1 MRYAIVGFGPG
12 SAPVEISEEEYRRVR
27 LAKQKILRSLAVEDK
42 FDLVVTN
49 YEDFEREIL
58 GLALHQMVYSD
69 LSWSSMHSDR
79 QTLNRRVLNLLSAGR
94 LYIDQVMHDTSED
107 PPLAERIRKKA
118 WEQYDTRLGYR
129 VMEALRNYTQHRAL
143 SVDQLSFSSSWV
155 PPGELKHLEY
165 RAEPF
170 IALQALREDERV
182 KRSVVADLEP
192 IGPDVPLTPLIRD
205 YVEGLSVIHQ
215 EFRECAQG
223 AIPTS
228 EASFNWVWERCN
240 AGSGSRQK
248 AARILESDADGTWT
262 SEDHIFQSLIA
273 HRNDLVTKNQAL
285 TNLARR
291 YVSGACE
298 LTGN

>member
-1 MRYAIVGFGPG
+1 MRYTIIGFRPG
-12 SAPVEISEEEYRRVR
+12 SVPIEISEEEYRRVR
-27 LAKQKILRSLAVEDK
+27 IAKLKILRSLSTEDK

-49 YEDFEREIL
+49 YEDFERELL

-69 LSWSSMHSDR
+69 LSWSSMHRDR

-94 LYIDQVMHDTSED
+94 LYIDQVMHDVSED
-107 PPLAERIRKKA
+107 QSLVERIKKKA
-118 WEQYDTRLGYR
+118 SEQYDARLGYR

-143 SVDQLSFSSSWV
+143 PVDQLSFPGSWV
-155 PPGELKHLEY
+155 PPGEWKHLVY
-165 RAEPF
+165 RAVPF
-170 IALQALREDERV
+170 IAPQALREDGRV
-182 KRSVVADLEP
+182 KRSVVAELEA

-205 YVEGLSVIHQ
+205 YVEGLSMIHE
-215 EFRECAQG
+215 EFRRCTQDD
-223 AIPTS
+223 IPMS

-240 AGSGSRQK
+240 ADSESSQK
-248 AARILESDADGTWT
+248 AARVVEADADGMWT

-273 HRNDLVTKNQAL
+273 HRNDLATKNEAL